1 MLQAIGGGVGELLVA
16 VLIAAGI
23 CVALAAIGLW
33 WLKRRLRRRIETI
46 GLAAARRAAGA
57 AAGTAGAAGR
67 WLRPRR
73 GADVSGAARAD
84 GDRHPELTGRTRQ
97 GVKVKQCPGS

>member
-1 MLQAIGGGVGELLVA
+1 MLQAIAGRAGELLAA

-46 GLAAARRAAGA
+46 GFAAARRAAGA
-57 AAGTAGAAGR
+57 AAGTASAAGR

-73 GADVSGAARAD
+73 EADVSDAVRTD
-84 GDRHPELTGRTRQ
+84 GDRRPQSIARTHAR
-97 GVKVKQCPGS
+97 VSR

>member
-1 MLQAIGGGVGELLVA
+1 MLPAFAVRAGELLAA

-23 CVALAAIGLW
+23 CVALAVIGLW
-33 WLKRRLRRRIETI
+33 WLKRRLRRRIENI

-57 AAGTAGAAGR
+57 AAGTASAAGR

-73 GADVSGAARAD
+73 EADVSGAARRD
-84 GDRHPELTGRTRQ
+84 GDRRPEPIARTHTR
-97 GVKVKQCPGS
+97 VSR

>member
-1 MLQAIGGGVGELLVA
+1 MLQAIAGRAGELLAA

-46 GLAAARRAAGA
+46 GLAAALQAARA
-57 AAGTAGAAGR
+57 AAGTASAARR

-73 GADVSGAARAD
+73 EADVSGAARR
-84 GDRHPELTGRTRQ
+84 GGGRRPESIAPTRAR
-97 GVKVKQCPGS
+97 VSR

>member
-1 MLQAIGGGVGELLVA
+1 MLQAIAGRAGELLAA

-46 GLAAARRAAGA
+46 GFAAARRAAGA
-57 AAGTAGAAGR
+57 AAATVSAAGR

-73 GADVSGAARAD
+73 AADVSDALRTD
-84 GDRHPELTGRTRQ
+84 GHRPPQPIPPPHPTAST
-97 GVKVKQCPGS
+97 SNTA

>member
-1 MLQAIGGGVGELLVA
+1 MMQAVAARAGELLAA

-23 CVALAAIGLW
+23 CVALAATGLW

-57 AAGTAGAAGR
+57 AAGIASAAGW

-73 GADVSGAARAD
+73 EADVSGAVRTD
-84 GDRHPELTGRTRQ
+84 GDRRPGLTGRTRQ
-97 GVKVKQCPGS
+97 GVKVKRCPGS